1 MFNVNLSESDVKA
14 IRALTD
20 ELIARYD
27 SVEDPEFVADAA
39 IYAHELPRD
48 LRLQLNHF
56 RLTEPDALCVI
67 SGYPIDDRRI
77 GPTPPH
83 WRDCVG
89 SKTALPEE
97 FFFYLCACLLGDPI
111 AWATQQDG
119 RLLHDVMPIEAHKH
133 EQLGSGSE
141 QLLTWHTEDAF
152 HPLRTDYVGL
162 MCMRNHDGIETTA
175 ASVDDIRIEP
185 DLAEV
190 MRQER
195 FPIRPDRSHLPHNRA
210 GGEDTDPETKKLL
223 ERSYEWIMGLEEDP
237 KPIAMLFGHPDKP
250 YLRLDPYFMHVP
262 EDDPEAAAA
271 LEAITKEIDASIGG
285 VVLKAGDVLFLDNY
299 RAVHGRKAFT
309 ARFDGTDRWLKRLN
323 IARDLRKSRAARRTA
338 DSRTIF

>member
-1 MFNVNLSESDVKA
+1 MYKVNLSDADVKA
-14 IRALTD
+14 IRTLTD
-20 ELIARYD
+20 ELIAKYD
-27 SVEDPEFVADAA
+27 SVEDPEFVQHAA
-39 IYAHELPRD
+39 TYAHELPRD

-56 RLTEPDALCVI
+56 RLTEPDALCVV
-67 SGYPIDDRRI
+67 SGYPIDDERI

-83 WRDCVG
+83 WRDCIG

-119 RLLHDVMPIEAHKH
+119 RLMHDVMPIEAHKH

-141 QLLTWHTEDAF
+141 ELLTWHTEDAF

-162 MCMRNHDGIETTA
+162 MCMRNHEGIETTA
-175 ASVDDIRIEP
+175 ASVDDIHIEP
-185 DLAEV
+185 EMAEV
-190 MRQER
+190 MRQQR
-195 FPIRPDRSHLPHNRA
+195 FPIRADRSHLPHNRA
-210 GGEDTDPETKKLL
+210 GGGETDPETRKLL
-223 ERSYEWIMGLEEDP
+223 ERSYEWIMSLEENP
-237 KPIAMLFGHPDKP
+237 QPIAMLFGHPDKP
-250 YLRLDPYFMHVP
+250 YLRLDPYFMDTP

-271 LEAITKEIDASIGG
+271 LQAIIKEIDASIGG
-285 VVLKAGDVLFLDNY
+285 VVLQAGDVLFLDNY

-338 DSRTIF
+338 DSRTIY